1 MQYQRWLA
9 LAYFSLLVPLA
20 QAQSPSGSMTGNVH
34 VHIIYADDRS
44 AGANLMVRL
53 LDGSGGGTV
62 QTIYSNAQGKV
73 DFWGVQAPGVYHVV
87 VSGEGIQDADS
98 GLFEVD
104 TRKVSQAQFIEV
116 RPTQAADART
126 GGSKSSTVS
135 ASDLAVPSKARKE
148 LDEAGKAISK
158 QDWSKAVEL
167 LNQAIAIYPQ
177 YAAAYNTLGVV
188 YAQMNDPA
196 HEQQA
201 LEKAVSLDGHYAPA
215 CQNLVK
221 VYLRE
226 KAYPQAETLLSKG
239 LSADP
244 NNGVYLM
251 LMADVQYMQG
261 HYDAAIATVQRMHTV
276 STDHPATA
284 HYIAAKAYEQKN
296 RPQDALAEFQMFL
309 KEEPTGQRADHVR
322 NDIAKLQGTAQAAP
336 PNAQ

>member
-9 LAYFSLLVPLA
+9 LAYLSLLIPLA
-20 QAQSPSGSMTGNVH
+20 QAQTTGGLVGNVH
-34 VHIIYADDRS
+34 VHVVYADDRR
-44 AGANLMVRL
+44 AGGNLMVRL
-53 LDGSGGGTV
+53 MDGSGSNTV
-62 QTIYSNAQGKV
+62 QTMYTNAQGKA
-73 DFWGVQAPGVYHVV
+73 DFWNVQAPGTYHVV
-87 VSGEGIQDADS
+87 VTGEGIQNADS

-104 TRKVSQAQFIEV
+104 TRKVAQAQYIEV
-116 RPTQAADART
+116 RPTQAADTRT

-135 ASDLAVPSKARKE
+135 ASDLGVPSKARKE
-148 LDEAGKAISK
+148 LEEAGKAISK

-177 YAAAYNTLGVV
+177 YAAAYNILGVV
-188 YAQMNDPA
+188 YANMNDPV
-196 HEQQA
+196 HEREA

-221 VYLRE
+221 LYLRE

-239 LSADP
+239 LRVDP

-322 NDIAKLQGTAQAAP
+322 SDIAKMQGTARATP

>member
-1 MQYQRWLA
+1 MQYQRWLV
-9 LAYFSLLVPLA
+9 LAYLSLLIPLA
-20 QAQSPSGSMTGNVH
+20 QAQTSGSLVGNVH
-34 VHIIYADDRS
+34 VHVVYADDRK
-44 AGANLMVRL
+44 AGGNLMVRL
-53 LDGSGGGTV
+53 MDGSGSNTV
-62 QTIYSNAQGKV
+62 QTMYTNAQGKA
-73 DFWGVQAPGVYHVV
+73 DFWNVQAPGIYHVV
-87 VSGEGIQDADS
+87 VTGEGIQDADS

-116 RPTQAADART
+116 HPTQAADART
-126 GGSKSSTVS
+126 GGAKASTVS

-148 LDEAGKAISK
+148 VEEAGKAISK

-177 YAAAYNTLGVV
+177 YAAAYNILGVV
-188 YAQMNDPA
+188 YANMNDPV

-201 LEKAVSLDGHYAPA
+201 LEKAVSLDEHYAPA

-221 VYLRE
+221 LYLRE
-226 KAYPQAETLLSKG
+226 KSYPQAETLLGKG
-239 LSADP
+239 LRADP

-296 RPQDALAEFQMFL
+296 KPQDALGEMQMFL

-322 NDIAKLQGTAQAAP
+322 SDIAKMQGTTQATP